1 MPRENNSSF
10 QRFAVVSFPDRA
22 SVQRIEE
29 LRAELPP
36 RIAVMAPHVTLKGS
50 FIGPT
55 SIDEIQQEIGK
66 IACESSPLRIE
77 VKSIHIGEIH
87 IGLDLIPTTDLI
99 SLHDQLFYALQLL
112 VTDVYHDRPGSD
124 YHPHM
129 TVFYGLSENEL
140 NRAKRLVQD
149 LEDLSSFTLT
159 EASLVGRM
167 GSAETGQWQT
177 IQSFPLGEQV

>member
-1 MPRENNSSF
+1 MLAWYWKLITR
-10 QRFAVVSFPDRA
+10 V
-22 SVQRIEE
+22 
-29 LRAELPP
+29 L
-36 RIAVMAPHVTLKGS
+36 HVGS
-50 FIGPT
+50 FIA
-55 SIDEIQQEIGK
+55 EIEQGIGK

-77 VKSIHIGEIH
+77 VKSIHIGETH
-87 IGLDLIPTTDLI
+87 IGLNLTPNTDLV
-99 SLHDQLFYALQLL
+99 SLHDQLFYALQSL

-159 EASLVGRM
+159 EVSLVGRM
-167 GSAETGQWQT
+167 GSAETGQWKT
-177 IQSFPLGEQV
+177 IQSFPLGEQA